1 MPTTRIRNQFSFS
14 QAWCPQQELEINS
27 LSLRPDAH
35 NAFGAGGRLQQL
47 EEDFFRLAGKKTWDS
62 QFVWPIQHAIEL
74 YVSYEEENMCS
85 EVYLMLQKRE
95 LKEERFVSLSTTVA
109 ESSSNLSLNRCHTQ
123 STFFTIGSFEITET
137 RDIPMARYGEHNSG
151 I

>member
-1 MPTTRIRNQFSFS
+1 MPLEREAAYNNWRKTFSDL
-14 QAWCPQQELEINS
+14 QVKRLETHNLFD
-27 LSLRPDAH
+27 LSSM
-35 NAFGAGGRLQQL
+35 QL
-47 EEDFFRLAGKKTWDS
+47 SYMSVMRKKIY
-62 QFVWPIQHAIEL
+62 F
-74 YVSYEEENMCS
+74 
-85 EVYLMLQKRE
+85 MLQKRE

-109 ESSSNLSLNRCHTQ
+109 ESSSNLSLNRCHTH